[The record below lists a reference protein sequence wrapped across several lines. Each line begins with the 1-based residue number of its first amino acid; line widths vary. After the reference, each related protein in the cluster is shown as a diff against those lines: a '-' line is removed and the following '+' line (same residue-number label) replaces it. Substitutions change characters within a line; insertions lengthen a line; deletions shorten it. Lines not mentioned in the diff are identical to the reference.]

1 MEKLLQAI
9 YKVAQKKPDTGA
21 FQDMLDICREASK
34 TDVALSL
41 KYGRLLSEELSRV
54 IPRTDGELI
63 TKLYQQ
69 HRNTLHFLAP
79 NDFDSYIQFM
89 EWERDPKKKFYVP
102 RRPVL
107 KTAVKGLQDLEDDVL
122 DILGI
127 SMPPGTGKTT
137 LALFY
142 LTWIGGKYSDESTLT
157 GSHSNAFIRG
167 AYDECLRMM
176 DKDGEYLWREVFPTV
191 SISNTN
197 AKDCRIDIG
206 NRKRFE
212 TLEFTSIGT
221 GNAGLYRAARL
232 LYCDDLVS
240 GIEVAMSK
248 ERLDKLWEIYTTD
261 LRQRKIGDHCKELHI
276 ATRWSVH
283 DILGR
288 LERQYGNDDRA
299 RFIVLPALNE
309 NDESNFDYA
318 YGVGFSTK
326 AYHEQRDIMDDV
338 SWRALYQNEPI
349 EREGLLYSEDELRRY
364 YELPDQDPDAIIAI
378 CDTKDTGKDYG
389 FMPVAYLYG
398 SDYYIED
405 CVCTNALA
413 ELTDACLAAVLLK
426 NKVQSC
432 RFESNSAG
440 GRIADKVHKEVIARG
455 GITHITKRFTT
466 SNKETRIVVNAEWV
480 KQHCLF
486 KDKSRY
492 AKRSQYGDMILGL
505 RVSALASEPT
515 LEPSPGRASLQPA
528 AWLSPR
534 FGALPRSWPPADCNK
549 ALRTSLAH
557 RNRSGFPPNIGVSP
571 A

>member
-142 LTWIGGKYSDESTLT
+142 LTWIGGKYSDEPTLT

-440 GRIADKVHKEVIARG
+440 GRIADKVHNEVIARG

-492 AKRSQYGDMILGL
+492 AKKSQYGNMINMLCSYTMTGKNKHDD
-505 RVSALASEPT
+505 VPDGMAMFAEY
-515 LEPSPGRASLQPA
+515 AQSL
-528 AWLSPR
+528 
-534 FGALPRSWPPADCNK
+534 
-549 ALRTSLAH
+549 
-557 RNRSGFPPNIGVSP
+557 SGQKVEVFKRPW
-571 A
+571 

>member
-63 TKLYQQ
+63 TRLYQQ

-142 LTWIGGKYSDESTLT
+142 LTWIGGKYSDEPTLT

-440 GRIADKVHKEVIARG
+440 GRIADKVHNEVIARG

-492 AKRSQYGDMILGL
+492 AKKSQYGDMINMLCSYTMTGKNKHDD
-505 RVSALASEPT
+505 VPDGMAMFAEY
-515 LEPSPGRASLQPA
+515 AQSL
-528 AWLSPR
+528 
-534 FGALPRSWPPADCNK
+534 
-549 ALRTSLAH
+549 
-557 RNRSGFPPNIGVSP
+557 SGQKVEVFKRPW
-571 A
+571 

>member
-1 MEKLLQAI
+1 MIARATSSNSHAPFLFGGIMEKLLQAI

-21 FQDMLDICREASK
+21 FQDMLDICQEASK

-69 HRNTLHFLAP
+69 HRNTLRFLAP

-89 EWERDPKKKFYVP
+89 EWERDPKKKFYAP

-142 LTWIGGKYSDESTLT
+142 LTWIGGKYSDEPTLT

-349 EREGLLYSEDELRRY
+349 EREGLLYLEDELRRY

-440 GRIADKVHKEVIARG
+440 GRIADKVHNEVIARG

-492 AKRSQYGDMILGL
+492 AKKSQYGDMINMLCSYTMTGKNKHDD
-505 RVSALASEPT
+505 VPDGMAMFAEY
-515 LEPSPGRASLQPA
+515 AQSL
-528 AWLSPR
+528 
-534 FGALPRSWPPADCNK
+534 
-549 ALRTSLAH
+549 
-557 RNRSGFPPNIGVSP
+557 SGQKVEVFKRPW
-571 A
+571 

>member
-69 HRNTLHFLAP
+69 HRNTLRFLAP

-142 LTWIGGKYSDESTLT
+142 LTWIGGKYSDEPTLT

-299 RFIVLPALNE
+299 RFIVLSALNE

-440 GRIADKVHKEVIARG
+440 GRIADKVHNEVIARG

-492 AKRSQYGDMILGL
+492 AKKSQYGDMINMLCSYTMTGKNKHDD
-505 RVSALASEPT
+505 VPDGMAMFAEY
-515 LEPSPGRASLQPA
+515 AQSL
-528 AWLSPR
+528 
-534 FGALPRSWPPADCNK
+534 
-549 ALRTSLAH
+549 
-557 RNRSGFPPNIGVSP
+557 SGQKVEVFKRPW
-571 A
+571 

>member
-142 LTWIGGKYSDESTLT
+142 LTWIGGKYSDEPTLT

-440 GRIADKVHKEVIARG
+440 GRIADKVHNEVIARG

-492 AKRSQYGDMILGL
+492 AKKSQYGDMINMLCSYTMTGKNKHDD
-505 RVSALASEPT
+505 VPDGMAMFAEY
-515 LEPSPGRASLQPA
+515 AQSL
-528 AWLSPR
+528 
-534 FGALPRSWPPADCNK
+534 
-549 ALRTSLAH
+549 
-557 RNRSGFPPNIGVSP
+557 SGQKVEVFKRPW
-571 A
+571 

>member
-69 HRNTLHFLAP
+69 HRNTLRFLAP

-142 LTWIGGKYSDESTLT
+142 LTWIGGKYSDEPTLT

-206 NRKRFE
+206 DRKRFE

-440 GRIADKVHKEVIARG
+440 GRIADKVHNEVIARG

-492 AKRSQYGDMILGL
+492 AKKSQYGDMINMLCSYTMTGKNKHDD
-505 RVSALASEPT
+505 VPDGMAMFAEY
-515 LEPSPGRASLQPA
+515 AQSL
-528 AWLSPR
+528 
-534 FGALPRSWPPADCNK
+534 
-549 ALRTSLAH
+549 
-557 RNRSGFPPNIGVSP
+557 SGQKVEVFKRPW
-571 A
+571 